1 MSVNWMR
8 VNVTVIVHMQTAKD
22 LQFQVT
28 HQGLF
33 KDRTG
38 KDKDK
43 YKDKDLKLVLKDTL
57 RTRARTRI
65 NITAIRV
72 A

>member
-1 MSVNWMR
+1 MNWMS

-22 LQFQVT
+22 FQFQLI

-38 KDKDK
+38 KGKDKDK
-43 YKDKDLKLVLKDTL
+43 DKDKD
-57 RTRARTRI
+57 
-65 NITAIRV
+65 
-72 A
+72 

>member
-1 MSVNWMR
+1 MR

-43 YKDKDLKLVLKDTL
+43 DKDKD
-57 RTRARTRI
+57 
-65 NITAIRV
+65 
-72 A
+72 